1 VAAPA
6 PAAPLHQL
14 PARVGATPP
23 GRPSTTPGLAPST
36 CGRAC
41 QGHQSR
47 PDRRTPSSLYH
58 RWGHRSRLL
67 RCVCVFLALHHLS
80 SSPGEWDP
88 QSLNGSFS
96 TMELTPPCPPLTG
109 WPTLAPSTTPPSTQV
124 ASHLPTP
131 PSTFHPHSI
140 IVGNGSILPVTS
152 VGDSVLPR
160 PFYLNDVLVAPD
172 LVQSLLS
179 VRHFTIDNSCSMEFD
194 PFGLSV
200 KDLAT
205 WSVIVRYDSSGPL
218 YTIPA
223 FCVGHLLRRCSTVH
237 PSSHGF
243 GLHLAPP
250 SWSSWPRRPL
260 LAVTQLSDYMS

>member
-1 VAAPA
+1 MWSGLSRPSVPSRSPHTFFTVPSVGPPFTPPPMRLRLPRAP
-6 PAAPLHQL
+6 PPQQQSW
-14 PARVGATPP
+14 RVGSTISQWLLQHHGAHSPMPATDWVADS
-23 GRPSTTPGLAPST
+23 GTFNHTTQYSGSI
-36 CGRAC
+36 
-41 QGHQSR
+41 
-47 PDRRTPSSLYH
+47 
-58 RWGHRSRLL
+58 
-67 RCVCVFLALHHLS
+67 
-80 SSPGEWDP
+80 SSP
-88 QSLNGSFS
+88 
-96 TMELTPPCPPLTG
+96 
-109 WPTLAPSTTPPSTQV
+109 
-124 ASHLPTP
+124 HP

-243 GLHLAPP
+243 DLHLAPP

>member
-1 VAAPA
+1 VAAVVVVVVATAVVAGVAAPA

-47 PDRRTPSSLYH
+47 PDHRTPSSLYH

-131 PSTFHPHSI
+131 LRLSIPTPSLL
-140 IVGNGSILPVTS
+140 VMV
-152 VGDSVLPR
+152 
-160 PFYLNDVLVAPD
+160 PFY
-172 LVQSLLS
+172 
-179 VRHFTIDNSCSMEFD
+179 
-194 PFGLSV
+194 
-200 KDLAT
+200 
-205 WSVIVRYDSSGPL
+205 
-218 YTIPA
+218 
-223 FCVGHLLRRCSTVH
+223 
-237 PSSHGF
+237 PS
-243 GLHLAPP
+243 P
-250 SWSSWPRRPL
+250 
-260 LAVTQLSDYMS
+260 Q